1 MFLQRIELENVRSIE
16 HLELD
21 FKTNSA
27 ASRRWTILLGENG
40 TGKSSVL
47 RSIALITAG
56 SAALSELLLKP
67 DSWVRL
73 GAKDCRIEA
82 DLVTADGEERRIS
95 LSWSRGQNIRDLFE
109 QNKLKLDQ
117 LDSALAHSTRSYFT
131 VGYGASRRLGSARFA
146 SQNFDSNQHRRARN
160 VATLF
165 SNDAVMNPL
174 DTWAMD
180 LDYRKSKQGFEIVR
194 ETMSELLPGV
204 KISRIDRDKRELLF
218 ETPDGELPLDQLSDG
233 YQNMAGWCGDLLYR
247 ITETY
252 EDYKNPLKARGLL
265 LVDELDLHLHPVWQR
280 LLKQFLKEKMPNLQI
295 LATTHSPLT
304 AQEAGED
311 ELYFLRRSSRTG
323 ASELEKYEGAPNKLF
338 THQVL
343 LSPAFG
349 FDSTNSKKVEDMRQS
364 YEKLSKRGEKKLNKK
379 EKTEFRRLREELGE
393 IPDWSRETEQ
403 DKKQFAVLEKIEA
416 ALVSNDGKQNG
427 GKAN

>member
-1 MFLQRIELENVRSIE
+1 MFLRRIELENVRSIE
-16 HLELD
+16 HLEID
-21 FKTNSA
+21 FNSEGEA
-27 ASRRWTILLGENG
+27 TRRWTILLGENG

-73 GAKDCRIEA
+73 GTQSCRIAA
-82 DLVTADGEERRIS
+82 DLVTADGEERQIS
-95 LSWSRGQNIRDLFE
+95 LAWSRGQNIRDLFE
-109 QNKLKLDQ
+109 QNKMTLDQ

-146 SQNFDSNQHRRARN
+146 SQTFDSNQHRRARN

-174 DTWAMD
+174 DTLAMD
-180 LDYRKSKQGFEIVR
+180 LEYRKSKQGFEIVR
-194 ETMSELLPGV
+194 ETMSEILPGV

-247 ITETY
+247 ITDAY

-304 AQEAGED
+304 AQEAGEN
-311 ELYFLRRSSRTG
+311 ELYFLRRSGETG
-323 ASELEKYEGAPNKLF
+323 ASELEQYIGAPNKLF

-349 FDSTNSKKVEDMRQS
+349 FDTVNSKKVEDMRDT
-364 YEKLSKRGEKKLNKK
+364 YEMLKSRGEKNLNKK
-379 EKTEFRRLREELGE
+379 EKTELRRLDDELGD

-416 ALVSNDGKQNG
+416 ALGSNGNNRNG
-427 GKAN
+427 GGTV

>member
-16 HLELD
+16 HLELN
-21 FKTNSA
+21 FKSD
-27 ASRRWTILLGENG
+27 SDKPRRWTLLLGENG
-40 TGKSSVL
+40 TGKSSIL

-73 GAKDCRIEA
+73 GAKGCRIEA
-82 DLVTADGEERRIS
+82 DLVTADGEERQIS
-95 LSWSRGQNIRDLFE
+95 LSWSRGENIRDLFE
-109 QNKLKLDQ
+109 KNKLTLDK
-117 LDSALAHSTRSYFT
+117 LDSALTHSTRNYFT

-146 SQNFDSNQHRRARN
+146 SQSFDTNQHPRARN

-180 LDYRKSKQGFEIVR
+180 LEYRKSSQGFEIVQQ
-194 ETMSELLPGV
+194 TISELLPDV
-204 KISRIDRDKRELLF
+204 KISRIDREKRELLF

-265 LVDELDLHLHPVWQR
+265 LVDEIDLHLHPVWQR
-280 LLKQFLKEKMPNLQI
+280 VLRQFLKEKMPNLQI
-295 LATTHSPLT
+295 LSTTHSPLT
-304 AQEAGED
+304 AQEAGEN
-311 ELYFLRRSSRTG
+311 ELYFLRRSSQTQ
-323 ASELEKYEGAPNKLF
+323 ASELEMYNGAPNKLF

-349 FDSTNSKKVEDMRQS
+349 FDSTNSKKVEDMRGE
-364 YEKLSKRGEKKLNKK
+364 YEQLSSLDKKLNKK
-379 EKTEFRRLREELGE
+379 DERRLSELREELGD

-403 DKKQFAVLEKIEA
+403 DKKQFALLEKIEA
-416 ALVSNDGKQNG
+416 ALVSNGNNTNG
-427 GKAN
+427 GDKTK

>member
-16 HLELD
+16 HLEIN
-21 FKTNSA
+21 FKA
-27 ASRRWTILLGENG
+27 EREAPRRWTILLGENG

-47 RSIALITAG
+47 RSIALVTAG

-73 GAKDCRIEA
+73 GKNGCRIAA
-82 DLVTADGEERRIS
+82 DLVTADGEERQIS

-109 QNKLKLDQ
+109 QNKQTLDK
-117 LDSALAHSTRSYFT
+117 LDSALTHSTRSYFT

-146 SQNFDSNQHRRARN
+146 SQTFDANQHRRARN

-180 LDYRKSKQGFEIVR
+180 LEYRKSKQGFDVVR
-194 ETMSELLPGV
+194 ETMSELLPDV
-204 KISRIDRDKRELLF
+204 KISRIDRERRELLF

-304 AQEAGED
+304 AQEASEN
-311 ELYFLRRSSRTG
+311 ELYFLRRSRASG
-323 ASELEKYEGAPNKLF
+323 ASELERYLGAPNKLF

-349 FDSTNSKKVEDMRQS
+349 FDSVNSKQVEDLRDE
-364 YEKLSKRGEKKLNKK
+364 YERLAGKNEKRLGAKDKRRLN
-379 EKTEFRRLREELGE
+379 ELREELGE

-416 ALVSNDGKQNG
+416 ALGSNGNNRNG
-427 GKAN
+427 GNV